1 MVATTTLFGVSF
13 CDIGHDDDSAPLLLG
28 EQCTHTFS
36 VLALKRRYIDT
47 TEVGQREAQL
57 RGNMS
62 NVGNGTTLSEC
73 IKASPPSP
81 AAAVP

>member
-1 MVATTTLFGVSF
+1 MLFGVSF

-28 EQCTHTFS
+28 EQCTHTLS

-57 RGNMS
+57 RGNLS

-73 IKASPPSP
+73 IKASPP
-81 AAAVP
+81 ALLLLCHE

>member
-1 MVATTTLFGVSF
+1 MFGVIF

-28 EQCTHTFS
+28 EQCTHPLSS

-57 RGNMS
+57 RGNLS
-62 NVGNGTTLSEC
+62 NVGNGTTLGEC
-73 IKASPPSP
+73 IKASPP
-81 AAAVP
+81 ALLLLCHE